1 MYNAF
6 ILLLLQLGVA
16 VGFVLPPMLVPNS
29 PDLETVGRDLQMMF
43 YLVAGLTS
51 ILLVLMIF
59 CKLNL
64 RLLSINKIKFII
76 IFTSVFQ
83 DRPPTPPSAA
93 QEEAQ
98 RLENSEGEQVSFFQ
112 SLKNLMTNRNFIFL
126 LLSYGIN
133 VGVFYAI
140 STLLNP
146 V

>member
-1 MYNAF
+1 MHNAF
-6 ILLLLQLGVA
+6 IFLLLQLGVA

-64 RLLSINKIKFII
+64 RVSTINKITFFIL
-76 IFTSVFQ
+76 IFSLPRQTAHASFG
-83 DRPPTPPSAA
+83 RPGGGPA
-93 QEEAQ
+93 
-98 RLENSEGEQVSFFQ
+98 LENSEGEQVSFFQ